1 MRLKLKVSVRVIET
15 IGCFMETLRYEIQN
29 GESFYPTQLRPT
41 VTKCEKAVELSDFR
55 SDGGMQEESKKAAER
70 IQMSKNS
77 PD

>member
-1 MRLKLKVSVRVIET
+1 MKFKMEINSTRLNR
-15 IGCFMETLRYEIQN
+15 G
-29 GESFYPTQLRPT
+29 TQSTAT